1 MGCADL
7 KEFRITFSTFLKL
20 SKVRVPTPVAIKA
33 KKMGDTVFFHLLS
46 LNMKSR
52 ERLTYLSLP
61 GVGGL
66 GFDHGKRQK
75 ILLGEGN
82 KVRVICFVLSCFGY

>member
-20 SKVRVPTPVAIKA
+20 SNARVPTPVAIKA
-33 KKMGDTVFFHLLS
+33 KKMGDTAFFHLLS

-61 GVGGL
+61 ESGGWGLTMESDRKFCL
-66 GFDHGKRQK
+66 GKEIR
-75 ILLGEGN
+75 
-82 KVRVICFVLSCFGY
+82 FV